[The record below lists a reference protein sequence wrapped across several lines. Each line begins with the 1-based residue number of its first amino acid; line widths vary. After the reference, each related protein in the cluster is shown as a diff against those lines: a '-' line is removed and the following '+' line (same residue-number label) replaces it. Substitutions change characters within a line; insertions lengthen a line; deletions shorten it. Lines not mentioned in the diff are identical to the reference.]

1 MCSCCCHE
9 LRPSARP
16 RSRRARRLLPF
27 LSSAA
32 PTATCVCA
40 RRCGVQVSPSM
51 LSSLRTEF
59 HGSCCTVLA
68 APTTRSV
75 SASGGAQGPAP
86 TKRTALRR
94 WHPRV
99 GSRAGVRL
107 TCGTR
112 CARTRSPIRVGLG
125 WSQRPYHLCCDC
137 SHSRRLARL
146 AWRTCVPQHR
156 SRHKRHI
163 PRDLHASPR
172 RGPSRDPA
180 YSGVERCP
188 KTCFQCH
195 NLHSVP
201 LRNMHP

>member
-16 RSRRARRLLPF
+16 RASRARRILPF
-27 LSSAA
+27 ISPAA

-51 LSSLRTEF
+51 LSSLCADLY
-59 HGSCCTVLA
+59 GSCCTVLA
-68 APTTRSV
+68 APTTGSV
-75 SASGGAQGPAP
+75 SASGGAQGPSP

-99 GSRAGVRL
+99 GSRAGARP

-112 CARTRSPIRVGLG
+112 CARTPSLIRVGLETVEVRH
-125 WSQRPYHLCCDC
+125 RPT
-137 SHSRRLARL
+137 STTRISRRLAPR
-146 AWRTCVPQHR
+146 ARRTCVPQHR

-163 PRDLHASPR
+163 PRDLSHL
-172 RGPSRDPA
+172 GVDPA
-180 YSGVERCP
+180 RPHGNRYPMVLYCSQRSRSIHYSNISRVER
-188 KTCFQCH
+188 
-195 NLHSVP
+195 
-201 LRNMHP
+201 